1 VDTEHAFAE
10 IANRHRGIIYK
21 VARSYARNEEE
32 LQDLVQE
39 ILLQIWLSLKTYRSV
54 YALSTWL
61 YRIAL
66 NVSIS
71 FLRKEESR
79 RKRLDRVGN
88 KWILEQP
95 LPERSE
101 RQELLHQWIQQ
112 LDPLNR
118 ALILLYL
125 DDYSHAEI
133 ADILGIS
140 KSNVGTKLSRLRSR
154 LKIFF
159 TKKIRP

>member
-1 VDTEHAFAE
+1 M
-10 IANRHRGIIYK
+10 
-21 VARSYARNEEE
+21 ARSYARNEEE